1 MSNLSLSPH
10 CTVHKVIW
18 PPKLE
23 LMRVP
28 MDSTHSAWRRCIK
41 LPAQLADTDHFYRQ
55 TLPGLLVELPGVR
68 QEKAPSKWG

>member
-1 MSNLSLSPH
+1 
-10 CTVHKVIW
+10 
-18 PPKLE
+18 
-23 LMRVP
+23 